1 MKKMLPESELAR
13 DERFVRS
20 KIEDRIFDPRGAAI
34 AAAQHRPGQDGHR
47 PAGRGRAFP
56 LADARHLRG

>member
-20 KIEDRIFDPRGAAI
+20 KIEDRIFDPRGPKI
-34 AAAQHRPGQDGHR
+34 APAQHRSGQDGAPTAR
-47 PAGRGRAFP
+47 PRPSAP
-56 LADARHLRG
+56 AR

>member
-20 KIEDRIFDPRGAAI
+20 KIEDRIFDPRGAEDRRSATPV
-34 AAAQHRPGQDGHR
+34 RPRWR
-47 PAGRGRAFP
+47 PT
-56 LADARHLRG
+56 ARPRPSAPAR

>member
-20 KIEDRIFDPRGAAI
+20 KIEIASSIRAAPRSRLATPV
-34 AAAQHRPGQDGHR
+34 RPRWPPTAPPR
-47 PAGRGRAFP
+47 PSVP
-56 LADARHLRG
+56 AR

>member
-20 KIEDRIFDPRGAAI
+20 KIEDQIFDPRGAKI
-34 AAAQHRPGQDGHR
+34 AQRTPDPPRWRPTVPPPPSG
-47 PAGRGRAFP
+47 PAR
-56 LADARHLRG
+56 

>member
-20 KIEDRIFDPRGAAI
+20 KIEDRIFDPRGAKI
-34 AAAQHRPGQDGHR
+34 AAAQHRSR
-47 PAGRGRAFP
+47 PRWPSTVRPPASVP
-56 LADARHLRG
+56 AR